1 MLQDYVGVLDMRPAD
16 ESTAATPNDRSIVND
31 RGNMIPGTIGGGT
44 IPTVANRNGG
54 ALRAWTR
61 PAESSVGAPHTRVYQ
76 KQTRYEHDASPLA
89 KCLCS

>member
-44 IPTVANRNGG
+44 ITTVAKTLTAAA
-54 ALRAWTR
+54 ALGFPVWFPFGVTWEEQREGLVNVCPFYR
-61 PAESSVGAPHTRVYQ
+61 CMRLFPYHI
-76 KQTRYEHDASPLA
+76 
-89 KCLCS
+89 